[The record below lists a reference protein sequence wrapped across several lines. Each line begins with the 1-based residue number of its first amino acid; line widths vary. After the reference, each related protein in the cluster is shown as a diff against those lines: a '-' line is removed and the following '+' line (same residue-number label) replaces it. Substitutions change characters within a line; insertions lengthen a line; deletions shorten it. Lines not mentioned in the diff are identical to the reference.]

1 MYITSYGWYGTQK
14 KASFGNDSP
23 REGDSLSW
31 RIFCDR
37 PCLRG
42 RLPGGRQLGPQRPP
56 SPHRMDRGNELRRE
70 DRTGPR
76 GKDHGRGDSLLV
88 LSKLAQKS
96 EKFQRIIIYI
106 TSIMGLLDGESKGP
120 FEGKGVESEVRT
132 VSDGQEYETHLLM
145 RRNTSVS
152 GGQGFDPIH
161 LCPKGFTGIFQIIIR
176 LKAKPESF
184 RHTKEPGQPQ
194 GRIGGDGP
202 LPLHDLIDPSGRNVN
217 VFRQSVLAQIHGFK
231 KLLKKNFSRM
241 NRRIISHFSSPFLM
255 IIDKQDQLPLDTGPS
270 PGSSYGA
277 GARNTNQ
284 RRTPPRQTSGFFRAP
299 IFPAAFPIRSLMPGV
314 GRIQDPSG
322 KSRPPYLWTVSSARR
337 HFDDVFPNRLEI
349 DQRSLP

>member
-1 MYITSYGWYGTQK
+1 
-14 KASFGNDSP
+14 
-23 REGDSLSW
+23 
-31 RIFCDR
+31 
-37 PCLRG
+37 
-42 RLPGGRQLGPQRPP
+42 
-56 SPHRMDRGNELRRE
+56 
-70 DRTGPR
+70 
-76 GKDHGRGDSLLV
+76 
-88 LSKLAQKS
+88 
-96 EKFQRIIIYI
+96 
-106 TSIMGLLDGESKGP
+106 MGLLDGESKGP

-184 RHTKEPGQPQ
+184 RRTKESGQPQ

-270 PGSSYGA
+270 PGAHSGA
-277 GARNTNQ
+277 GASNTLRSASPRERSPGPFFFLPPVSLPSCRACGEYKTRKGNQ
-284 RRTPPRQTSGFFRAP
+284 PAVSVRLLAP
-299 IFPAAFPIRSLMPGV
+299 GANSWRH
-314 GRIQDPSG
+314 PS
-322 KSRPPYLWTVSSARR
+322 KASNLLRR
-337 HFDDVFPNRLEI
+337 HP
-349 DQRSLP
+349 

>member
-1 MYITSYGWYGTQK
+1 M
-14 KASFGNDSP
+14 
-23 REGDSLSW
+23 
-31 RIFCDR
+31 
-37 PCLRG
+37 
-42 RLPGGRQLGPQRPP
+42 
-56 SPHRMDRGNELRRE
+56 
-70 DRTGPR
+70 
-76 GKDHGRGDSLLV
+76 

-96 EKFQRIIIYI
+96 EKFQRTIIYI

-145 RRNTSVS
+145 RSNTSVS

-184 RHTKEPGQPQ
+184 RRTKEPGQPK

-255 IIDKQDQLPLDTGPS
+255 IIDKQDQLLLDTGPS
-270 PGSSYGA
+270 PGAHSET
-277 GARNTNQ
+277 GARNTLVGG
-284 RRTPPRQTSGFFRAP
+284 PRPDRSGFFVPRFFLPFGSSAFSCRACDEYNTRKGNKS
-299 IFPAAFPIRSLMPGV
+299 AAP
-314 GRIQDPSG
+314 
-322 KSRPPYLWTVSSARR
+322 TAVSSARR
-337 HFDDVFPNRLEI
+337 PFRASPHRLEI
-349 DQRSLP
+349 DHRRSS

>member
-1 MYITSYGWYGTQK
+1 MK
-14 KASFGNDSP
+14 
-23 REGDSLSW
+23 
-31 RIFCDR
+31 
-37 PCLRG
+37 
-42 RLPGGRQLGPQRPP
+42 
-56 SPHRMDRGNELRRE
+56 
-70 DRTGPR
+70 
-76 GKDHGRGDSLLV
+76 
-88 LSKLAQKS
+88 
-96 EKFQRIIIYI
+96 
-106 TSIMGLLDGESKGP
+106 
-120 FEGKGVESEVRT
+120 T

-184 RHTKEPGQPQ
+184 RRTKEPGQPQ

-241 NRRIISHFSSPFLM
+241 NRRIISHFSSPLLM
-255 IIDKQDQLPLDTGPS
+255 IIDNFHLIGVCIFPKKTEAVLVIDAEAPLSFSGTLQRLQAISWRNTKIVQRTCPVENPQFSLRLTGQILWNFVGIASLKNFLGLPIPERSDHRTMITHSVTIDKQDQPPLDTGPS

-277 GARNTNQ
+277 GATNTL
-284 RRTPPRQTSGFFRAP
+284 RSACPRERSPGPFFFVPPASLISSCRACGEYNTRKGNK
-299 IFPAAFPIRSLMPGV
+299 PAVSVRFVAPGA
-314 GRIQDPSG
+314 ISW
-322 KSRPPYLWTVSSARR
+322 RPPTKATNLLRR
-337 HFDDVFPNRLEI
+337 HP
-349 DQRSLP
+349 